1 MTSTP
6 TYNWFQEAAA
16 NQVALSAL
24 KERNHLADAARVDRQ
39 MLSYGNQN
47 RSEKLSFATRDAIEQ
62 NGQNLLSA
70 VERTA
75 SEGRATGLKA
85 DLDTRANN
93 SHDFG
98 HVLLT
103 AKDIVK
109 TEAKD
114 IGDIRVTNLENAF
127 FQEGATIQEIGDRI
141 RQPLQKLAKQQ
152 ACETNEIMIQARE
165 QLGDLKNH
173 ATEEYGELMVEQE
186 RHFAE
191 LEQLHAQILI
201 EQERGFAA
209 FGARAEQHHGDTD
222 RRMANYRSDI
232 DSRLDKFGS
241 DLAIQLA
248 DVRNDLATQAQQNT
262 VRVAASCC
270 ETKGLVVST
279 TDTTQGLVRKL
290 DGGRLSD
297 ALALSQKE
305 ALFAKMMQSQR

>member
-1 MTSTP
+1 M
-6 TYNWFQEAAA
+6 NA
-16 NQVALSAL
+16 NQVAIDAL
-24 KERNHLADAARVDRQ
+24 KERNHIADAAHMNRQ
-39 MLSYGNQN
+39 TLSYGNQN
-47 RSEKLSFATRDAIEQ
+47 RNEKLSFATRDAIEQ
-62 NGQNLLSA
+62 NGQNLTSS

-75 SEGRATGLKA
+75 SEGRATILRA
-85 DLDTRANN
+85 DLETRANN

-114 IGDIRVTNLENAF
+114 IGDIRVTNLEQAF
-127 FQEGATIQEIGDRI
+127 QQEGATIQEIGDRI

-173 ATEEYGELMVEQE
+173 ATEEYGELVAEQE

-241 DLAIQLA
+241 DLAMQLA
-248 DVRNDLATQAQQNT
+248 GVRNDLATQAQQNT
-262 VRVAASCC
+262 ARVAASCC